1 MAQSVEIPGNK
12 SAFHSKRQ
20 FTSISPSTS
29 FKDNLINPEK
39 MSLQWTL
46 VAGFLY
52 AEIALLVFL
61 LIPYISDSFWN
72 TVFRINFIRKLER
85 QFIYYFYCL
94 VSVLVL
100 CFLDSIREMTK
111 YSSREDIA
119 KEVISVQF
127 YTKDAN
133 ETQFLTLYFK

>member
-1 MAQSVEIPGNK
+1 
-12 SAFHSKRQ
+12 
-20 FTSISPSTS
+20 
-29 FKDNLINPEK
+29 